1 MRYTPNK
8 LRNLLLESNYRLPK
22 GYSIV
27 KRKRS
32 LSGNMALSFLS
43 GDAGSNI
50 ESLEARAKAMYAKK
64 QLEKAED
71 RLEEMEE
78 YDELGFIGL
87 DEIGNRQKK
96 KEEKKEKKQEKKQQ
110 KQEKKEARRGGG
122 ESTPTSTDPIIDD
135 TNTEEAMPAA
145 PGSRA
150 ARAVKS
156 VAVQA
161 RRVAAPSKDTS
172 KTQAEVPK
180 LLPQARRKAE
190 KLLDQAQQQVEA
202 AEAKVD
208 QTQQE
213 VAVKEAP
220 TGFFAGKN
228 LIIIG
233 AVAVAAIAG
242 IFFLSRK
249 K

>member
-1 MRYTPNK
+1 MRYTPKK

-22 GYSIV
+22 GYSVI

-50 ESLEARAKAMYAKK
+50 NSLEAKALAIYAKQ
-64 QLEKAED
+64 QLKKAED
-71 RLEEMEE
+71 RLDEMEE

-110 KQEKKEARRGGG
+110 KQEKKEAKRGGG
-122 ESTPTSTDPIIDD
+122 ESTPTNTDPIIDD
-135 TNTEEAMPAA
+135 SNTEETPLA

-156 VAVQA
+156 LVVQS
-161 RRVAAPSKDTS
+161 RRLAAPPKDTS
-172 KTQAEVPK
+172 KTQSEVPK
-180 LLPQARRKAE
+180 LLPQARRTAE
-190 KLLDQAQQQVEA
+190 KLLDRAQQQVEA

-213 VAVKEAP
+213 VALKESP
-220 TGFFAGKN
+220 TSFFAGKN

-242 IFFLSRK
+242 IFFLSK
-249 K
+249 KK